1 MPYCTECGARHAE
14 TARTC
19 PRCSQAIAPPPLEND
34 LDDVLASLDDD
45 VAAIDAE
52 PGLPP
57 GADDARLSDR
67 YLEEIQGVRAEIAA
81 QSEALQALNDLSWE
95 NESAASVRDHLSSA
109 LERLRQMTP
118 PPELDEIHR
127 DFVSGAVRL
136 VHGFVSLENAL
147 AVRESGPAVEAA
159 QTEIA
164 EANDHFRRGADALSD
179 YILER
184 SASYQAGAAESMAAN
199 RPNTEGDDRGLP
211 GLDDDDDAFNFSF
224 DDEDDASSTGDASG
238 DDSDLDLPPL
248 EVGEESDDVT
258 AADLPAPAE
267 DDLPDLPPD
276 LAELDLGEDPAMP
289 EPVAIGGPIGVPA
302 PPVETTA
309 PPRAA
314 VATSPPSSV
323 HAPAGSRWPDIGD
336 APTDSLLLDIEGGWV
351 RGRPQVY
358 DAIERAIRS
367 AVVDALRNAMQSRT
381 RVEEE
386 ARLSLRR
393 IGTERKRLLDEVD
406 ALRREAHDLQV
417 EATEIR
423 RILNDLERERQLAT
437 ERRSQMFQET
447 EAHRIQLLT
456 EIEQLGGQLEAMR
469 RNIVDLLRLSSSR
482 DDEAGGSE
490 RTPPVPTTIRITGV
504 GPANRAALE
513 IAIEEI
519 GARGGFAMIDGPRTT
534 GDAIEARFSSPE
546 PDAIIAAISGID
558 DPPVLFKSGP
568 EGGTIVFSAL

>member
-1 MPYCTECGARHAE
+1 MPYCTECGARHADS
-14 TARTC
+14 ARTC
-19 PRCSQAIAPPPLEND
+19 PRCGQPIAQPPLEND

-57 GADDARLSDR
+57 GHDDANLSER
-67 YLEEIQGVRAEIAA
+67 YMEEIQGVRAEIAA
-81 QSEALQALNDLSWE
+81 QSEALHALNDLSWE

-109 LERLRQMTP
+109 LERLRRMTP
-118 PPELDEIHR
+118 PADLDEIHR
-127 DFVSGAVRL
+127 DFVSGAERL
-136 VHGFVSLENAL
+136 VHGFVSLVDAL

-164 EANDHFRRGADALSD
+164 EANDHFQRGADALSD

-184 SASYQAGAAESMAAN
+184 SASYHAGAAERMAVD
-199 RPNTEGDDRGLP
+199 RPNAEGDDLALP
-211 GLDDDDDAFNFSF
+211 GLDDDDEAFNFSF
-224 DDEDDASSTGDASG
+224 DEEDDTPVDSGAPG
-238 DDSDLDLPPL
+238 DDADLELPPL
-248 EVGEESDDVT
+248 DADEGADDLP
-258 AADLPAPAE
+258 DDSPAPAE

-289 EPVAIGGPIGVPA
+289 EAVAVGGPIGVPA
-302 PPVETTA
+302 PPVEPPA
-309 PPRAA
+309 PSPPAA
-314 VATSPPSSV
+314 VTSPPPMGP
-323 HAPAGSRWPDIGD
+323 APVGARWPDIGD
-336 APTDSLLLDIEGGWV
+336 ASTDSLLLDIEGGWV

-393 IGTERKRLLDEVD
+393 IGAERKRLLDEVE

-417 EATEIR
+417 EATEVR
-423 RILNDLERERQLAT
+423 RVLNDLERERQLAT

-447 EAHRIQLLT
+447 EAHRTQLLT

-482 DDEAGGSE
+482 DDAAGGME

-519 GARGGFAMIDGPRTT
+519 GARPGFVLLDAPRTT
-534 GDAIEARFSSPE
+534 GDAIEARFSGPE

-558 DPPVLFKSGP
+558 DPPVLFESGP